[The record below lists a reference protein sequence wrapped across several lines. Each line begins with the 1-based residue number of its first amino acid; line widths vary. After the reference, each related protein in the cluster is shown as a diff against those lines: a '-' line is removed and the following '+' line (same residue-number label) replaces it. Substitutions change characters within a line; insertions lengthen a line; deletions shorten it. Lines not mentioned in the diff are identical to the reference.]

1 MNEGQEDYYER
12 RRQYRDDYPAL
23 PFRGQQSNPKRRS
36 NNQKKQ
42 FESYLPPRRQ
52 SAQIRELLKTSEPI
66 HNFQVVQP
74 IPQNEAEIP
83 ENRPSLKDNLKDGT
97 PSDNASN
104 NNLNASTAV
113 LEAGPSH
120 PQEPDPREEE
130 TRKLNLRTGSWSVR
144 EFLDLVKYSRDITLS
159 LCYVLAAPV
168 DLQFPDCHRFGPTV
182 EPIFK
187 APADIINTWR
197 FTKSTT
203 CILVGA
209 NVCNTIIELFSLF
222 WNPHIRRFTVDNSE
236 SHRSANER
244 T

>member
-23 PFRGQQSNPKRRS
+23 PFRGHQSNPKRRS

-120 PQEPDPREEE
+120 P
-130 TRKLNLRTGSWSVR
+130 
-144 EFLDLVKYSRDITLS
+144 
-159 LCYVLAAPV
+159 
-168 DLQFPDCHRFGPTV
+168 
-182 EPIFK
+182 
-187 APADIINTWR
+187 
-197 FTKSTT
+197 
-203 CILVGA
+203 
-209 NVCNTIIELFSLF
+209 
-222 WNPHIRRFTVDNSE
+222 
-236 SHRSANER
+236 
-244 T
+244 